1 MELSHE
7 TIKTNGA
14 PEAIGPYS
22 QAVRIPEL
30 GLVLTSGQIGL
41 DPATGELVP
50 GGIEKEFPR
59 VLDNL
64 QAILEASGS
73 GLDSVIRATLYM
85 VDLSE
90 FAAVNAIYAE
100 RIGSPLPARVTV
112 GAASLPKG
120 ARIEVDMIA
129 STRTDG

>member
-1 MELSHE
+1 MKLTHQ
-7 TIKTNGA
+7 TIRTEGA
-14 PEAIGPYS
+14 PAAIGPYS
-22 QAVRIPEL
+22 QAVVISEL

-41 DPATGELVP
+41 DPATGELVT
-50 GGIEKEFPR
+50 GGIEPEFRR

-64 QAILEASGS
+64 QAILDAAGS
-73 GLDSVIRATLYM
+73 SLDRVVRATLYM

-90 FAAVNAIYAE
+90 FAAVNTIYAE

-120 ARIEVDMIA
+120 ARIEVDLIA
-129 STRTDG
+129 SVDGR